1 MHCPLGRCCIVS
13 VGLGVLWL
21 LFTLDVPRG
30 AEDDQARMAVKVQVA
45 AVPSLRGFGVG
56 GVWTALAPLTG
67 EQEAPRDGCG
77 PGGTHWS
84 IEKLIPRPPPPYW
97 LR

>member
-56 GVWTALAPLTG
+56 GCGRRSPLSRESRRLQGMGVDLAGRTG
-67 EQEAPRDGCG
+67 P
-77 PGGTHWS
+77 
-84 IEKLIPRPPPPYW
+84 
-97 LR
+97 